1 MNKNNHP
8 YIQETVIRRAAIDIV
23 VTAQLKCGKT
33 NGPVNKTLSSSSQ
46 Y

>member
-8 YIQETVIRRAAIDIV
+8 YIQETVIRRTAIEIV

-33 NGPVNKTLSSSSQ
+33 NGAVNKTLNSSGQ
-46 Y
+46 F